1 MAKFTGILDNATR
14 ADSIVKDK
22 YGSNREAMVLLG
34 KSEAEITAAIPVA
47 GSQAAVASGS
57 QVRGR
62 WVGVASGCGQLFQCC
77 AACMIGAGATVLSTG
92 RSPRLG

>member
-1 MAKFTGILDNATR
+1 MDYHSLAMQVAKFNGILDNATR

-34 KSEAEITAAIPVA
+34 KPEAELSAAIPAA

-57 QVRGR
+57 RVSEPELHH
-62 WVGVASGCGQLFQCC
+62 VVMYLMLCC
-77 AACMIGAGATVLSTG
+77 AEC
-92 RSPRLG
+92 